1 MAKTQPISVPP
12 IAPGKKRLVI
22 CLGGGSV
29 TVLTPLPDVEVE
41 VRDYDVPEDWG
52 GVIIKDGD
60 GDRYQ
65 PMLFNDQGN
74 AVFPFVGEELDD
86 DEDDDFIDPDRE
98 DGDDDEDDD
107 DDEFGPNEEEDEDET
122 L

>member
-1 MAKTQPISVPP
+1 MAKTQSTPVPP

-74 AVFPFVGEELDD
+74 AVFPFVGEELGD
-86 DEDDDFIDPDRE
+86 DEDDDIDVERD
-98 DGDDDEDDD
+98 DGEGFDD
-107 DDEFGPNEEEDEDET
+107 DDEEFEPNDEDEDDT